1 MLIKEWLNKS
11 TIKSSN
17 DLFPY
22 KHFWCVILFCYLFT
36 FEVTFAKT
44 THNIRQCHL
53 FRAVF
58 RVELTSLSK
67 SYDQIWQ
74 QFEMTQA
81 DEIVSKT
88 TLKEVLNMVHEFSEI
103 KCQKMNEPLCVVLWR
118 GCSPNR
124 QNGKIKSNSNNIIL
138 KRLNKLSVNKFYY
151 TKLR

>member
-1 MLIKEWLNKS
+1 MCH
-11 TIKSSN
+11 TF
-17 DLFPY
+17 LFM
-22 KHFWCVILFCYLFT
+22 FLLFIHI
-36 FEVTFAKT
+36 EVTFAKT
-44 THNIRQCHL
+44 SHNIRRCHL

-103 KCQKMNEPLCVVLWR
+103 KCQKMNEPLCLFCEKDVQYI
-118 GCSPNR
+118 NK
-124 QNGKIKSNSNNIIL
+124 NGRIKSNFIHMLFTQKANWTYSKQIPL
-138 KRLNKLSVNKFYY
+138 CQVPFMR
-151 TKLR
+151 

>member
-17 DLFPY
+17 NLFPY
-22 KHFWCVILFCYLFT
+22 KHFWCVILFCSCFCYLFT

-44 THNIRQCHL
+44 THNIRQCYL

-103 KCQKMNEPLCVVLWR
+103 KCQKMNEPLCLVLR
-118 GCSPNR
+118 KGCSTNI
-124 QNGKIKSNSNNIIL
+124 QNGKIKNNYNNIIL
-138 KRLNKLSVNKFYY
+138 KRLNKL
-151 TKLR
+151 